1 MMEGTVKWYSEKK
14 GYGFIETENDG
25 DIFMHSRSIKD
36 HGFFFV
42 AEIRQSHIWNK
53 GDPSRATGCQ
63 RPNRKIISLG
73 TNLKTLI
80 YFKKD
85 LKY

>member
-25 DIFMHSRSIKD
+25 DVFMHSRSIKD

-42 AEIRQSHIWNK
+42 TEIRQSHI
-53 GDPSRATGCQ
+53 
-63 RPNRKIISLG
+63 
-73 TNLKTLI
+73 
-80 YFKKD
+80 
-85 LKY
+85 